1 VKIDNQASNDI
12 TFGFVG
18 SVVPDEPRFRS
29 IAFSRAGNL
38 CQTNILTSIRSAGIE
53 VSAVIGYVPV
63 QSWPRGN
70 VLTVK
75 KQRLRLQNDIE
86 VDATGFLNVPLFK
99 QLTIGLGTF
108 RRLLSWGWRNRH
120 TKARVVSTYNL
131 SVPSGAFTLLADR
144 IVGAKAVAF
153 LYDIDV
159 PGETVP
165 NSLFHRLDYKL
176 QRWLMPRFDGLVVVS
191 DAIVRDFQLHQPFVR
206 IEGGVSHTT
215 DTRIIRMKDPE
226 CFVIVSAGTLN
237 EANGVHIL
245 LQAFSMLDGIHYK
258 LRIAGSGPLEKD
270 VRYAAVRDARI
281 EYCGYL
287 AYENVL
293 RLYQTADV
301 LLNLRLTNTIRTKY
315 LFPSK
320 LMEYLLSGRP
330 VISTCTGHVEAEY
343 GDFVYP
349 LRDETAGGLAAVL
362 RTVEHEVE
370 TAEAKGVTA
379 REYMLA
385 HKTWLAQGQRVRDLI
400 TSIIAARN

>member
-1 VKIDNQASNDI
+1 
-12 TFGFVG
+12 
-18 SVVPDEPRFRS
+18 
-29 IAFSRAGNL
+29 
-38 CQTNILTSIRSAGIE
+38 
-53 VSAVIGYVPV
+53 
-63 QSWPRGN
+63 
-70 VLTVK
+70 
-75 KQRLRLQNDIE
+75 
-86 VDATGFLNVPLFK
+86 
-99 QLTIGLGTF
+99 
-108 RRLLSWGWRNRH
+108 
-120 TKARVVSTYNL
+120 
-131 SVPSGAFTLLADR
+131 
-144 IVGAKAVAF
+144 
-153 LYDIDV
+153 
-159 PGETVP
+159 
-165 NSLFHRLDYKL
+165 
-176 QRWLMPRFDGLVVVS
+176 
-191 DAIVRDFQLHQPFVR
+191 
-206 IEGGVSHTT
+206 
-215 DTRIIRMKDPE
+215 MKDPE